1 MLHGWRAHGNAACQ
15 TKGTS
20 TKASLSK
27 ALGLLSLV
35 LAAAACQK
43 PPELTREIVRAEI
56 EAAPA
61 FHSPFAADVAMAD
74 ARVKDNPNLKR
85 QVLGVEG
92 VVVKPDGPFGMAGA
106 TATASFTW
114 TWTGG
119 PLAGQ
124 KYKTLAKLHSS
135 GGPWKVYDDELERQL
150 QAAMRGDE

>member
-1 MLHGWRAHGNAACQ
+1 MLPGKQARGNAARE

-27 ALGLLSLV
+27 AVGLLSLA
-35 LAAAACQK
+35 LAASACQK
-43 PPELTREIVRAEI
+43 PPALTREIVRAEI

-61 FHSPFAADVAMAD
+61 FHSPLAADVAIAD
-74 ARVKDNPNLKR
+74 ARMKDNPNLKR

-114 TWTGG
+114 SWTAG

-135 GGPWKVYDDELERQL
+135 GGAWKIYDDELERQL